1 MSENL
6 GVDAK
11 FSADVTQ
18 YLAALDAVITK
29 TARMREELQ
38 KAGVNVEK
46 VDKSLNTARTAVT
59 GVTKATEGAAKA
71 TKDYNS
77 ELKIQESNLIRGRY
91 ALYDVATTYAAV
103 AAATL
108 GAVTATGVFAARYES
123 AFTEIE
129 RTTLTASGAVSANIE
144 GLRQ

>member
-1 MSENL
+1 MSSRGL
-6 GVDAK
+6 G
-11 FSADVTQ
+11 DVYKRQ
-18 YLAALDAVITK
+18 
-29 TARMREELQ
+29 
-38 KAGVNVEK
+38 
-46 VDKSLNTARTAVT
+46 
-59 GVTKATEGAAKA
+59 TEGAAKA

-144 GLRQ
+144 GLRQEFLDLSEQIPLTFTELTLSLIHISEPTRRHHVSRMPSSA